1 MSSSWAS
8 FINCGD
14 PNGWLGQ
21 DATGTPDWPV
31 YSVSAPENIVWDAN
45 VTALAYAEP
54 DTFRAAGIA
63 LINSANVA
71 YQR

>member
-1 MSSSWAS
+1 MSKSWAS
-8 FINCGD
+8 FISSGS

-21 DATGTPDWPV
+21 AAYGSADWPA
-31 YSVSAPENIVWDAN
+31 YSVDAPMNIVWDAN

-54 DTFRAAGIA
+54 DTWRAEGIQ
-63 LINSANVA
+63 LINEFNVA